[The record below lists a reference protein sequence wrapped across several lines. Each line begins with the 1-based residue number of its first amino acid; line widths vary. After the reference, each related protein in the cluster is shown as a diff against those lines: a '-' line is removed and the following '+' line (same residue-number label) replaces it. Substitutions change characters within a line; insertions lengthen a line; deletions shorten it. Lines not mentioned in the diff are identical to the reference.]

1 MVTALGP
8 SACGPL
14 RPCYLAPFIHAAY
27 RVTHRLQ
34 KPLAYLSLALSM
46 ALVGSYVALSKPLV
60 TILPVF
66 LLAWLRFGIAA
77 IAMLAWLKKPAQ
89 EGPLDRRT
97 WGFLFLESFLGNF
110 LFSVCML
117 FGVSMTSTL
126 SAGVILSAIPA
137 ASALMGWYFLKERIG
152 WRIWAAVALAV
163 VGIALLALARSAPP
177 SAIQGLA
184 QTPQDHPQAL
194 WGNLLL
200 FGAVLCEAAYV
211 VIGKRLSATVSPK
224 RIAALINLNGFA
236 LSTPAG
242 LYLAW
247 HFDFT
252 AVQVQWWLLLIFYAL
267 AASVWVVWL
276 WMTGLKTI
284 PATQAGVFT
293 VMLPLATAAIG
304 ILGFG
309 EQFTQVQAAAF
320 ALALLSLLLA
330 TLPERKLAQ
339 SHQA

>member
-1 MVTALGP
+1 M
-8 SACGPL
+8 S
-14 RPCYLAPFIHAAY
+14 
-27 RVTHRLQ
+27 
-34 KPLAYLSLALSM
+34 
-46 ALVGSYVALSKPLV
+46 LVGTYVALSKPLV
-60 TILPVF
+60 AILPVF
-66 LLAWLRFGIAA
+66 LLAWMRFGIAA
-77 IAMLAWLKKPAQ
+77 VAMLRWLKKPAD

-97 WGFLFLESFLGNF
+97 LGFLFLESFLGNF
-110 LFSVCML
+110 MFSMCML

-163 VGIALLALARSAPP
+163 LGIALLALARATPTAVDSSVAQPVIDYP
-177 SAIQGLA
+177 DAI
-184 QTPQDHPQAL
+184 

-224 RIAALINLNGFA
+224 RIAALINLNGFV

-242 LYLAW
+242 LYIAW
-247 HFDFT
+247 QFDFS
-252 AVQVQWWLLLIFYAL
+252 AVLGQWWLLLIFYAL

-276 WMTGLKTI
+276 WMTGLKTV
-284 PATQAGVFT
+284 PASQASVFT
-293 VMLPLATAAIG
+293 VMLPVATASIG

-309 EQFTQVQAAAF
+309 EQFTQVQALAF
-320 ALALLSLLLA
+320 LLALVSLLLA
-330 TLPERKLAQ
+330 TVPKRQAPEEIQ
-339 SHQA
+339 G